1 MSHVA
6 PRAVPQGKQ
15 AAGMPLKNRVPR
27 TPLGPSV
34 TRMEGIPCS
43 GIAWVCQ
50 KSIPINGEIELLLGA
65 GVAYRTEER
74 SSVGL

>member
-1 MSHVA
+1 
-6 PRAVPQGKQ
+6 
-15 AAGMPLKNRVPR
+15 MPLKNRVPR

-34 TRMEGIPCS
+34 TRMEGMPCS

-50 KSIPINGEIELLLGA
+50 KSIPGDGEIELLFQC

-74 SSVGL
+74 SSGGL